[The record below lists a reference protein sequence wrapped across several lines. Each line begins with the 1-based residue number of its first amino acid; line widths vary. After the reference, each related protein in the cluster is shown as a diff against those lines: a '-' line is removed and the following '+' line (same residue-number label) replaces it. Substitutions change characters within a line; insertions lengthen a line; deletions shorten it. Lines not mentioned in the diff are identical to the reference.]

1 MAKQYEF
8 IKAEQGSPEW
18 LELRKHGIGASDIPV
33 ILGMSKYKT
42 PYELW
47 AEKTG
52 KVEPEP
58 AGEAAERGHILEDA
72 VATFYEKRTSAK
84 TRRSNGICRL
94 KEHPWA
100 FCSLDRTI
108 EGEEGLVEIKTS
120 TSRAWELDPVPDFV
134 QAQVQY
140 QMLVTGA
147 PWVDVAALLGSLNFR
162 IERVYANQME
172 QAVIFNAA
180 QKFWEAVETDTPPAI
195 LGRDSDV
202 FAKVVPQQ
210 RGDILQATPEIEM
223 VAQAYADATYEEDLS
238 TEHLRNL
245 AIEMKQAIGDAE
257 GIRGNGWSATWK
269 QNKDRVSVD
278 WKAVSMAL
286 GVTDALIQQHTTTEP
301 GARVFRFKKQEN

>member
-8 IKAEQGSPEW
+8 LKAEQGSPEW

-33 ILGMSKYKT
+33 ILGMSRYKT

-58 AGEAAERGHILEDA
+58 VGEAAERGHILEDA
-72 VATFYEKRTSAK
+72 VATFYEKRTNAK

-108 EGEEGLVEIKTS
+108 EGQDGLVEIKTS

-147 PWVDVAALLGSLNFR
+147 PWVDVAALLGSLTFR
-162 IERVYANQME
+162 VERVYENKME

-180 QKFWEAVETDTPPAI
+180 QRFWEAVKSDTPPPV
-195 LGRDSDV
+195 LGTDSDIY
-202 FAKVVPQQ
+202 AKVVPQK
-210 RGDILQATPEIEM
+210 RGDILPASPEIEL
-223 VAQAYADATYEEDLS
+223 VAQAYADATYEETLS

-257 GIRGNGWSATWK
+257 GISGTDWTATWK
-269 QNKDRVSVD
+269 QNKDKVTVD
-278 WKAVSMAL
+278 WKAVAMSIQ
-286 GVTDALIQQHTTTEP
+286 VTDEIIKQHTKTEP
-301 GARVFRFKKQEN
+301 GPRVFRFKKQEN